1 MLNWYSSFEWI
12 YALVFYILILWKMET
27 NKLFVGN
34 LSWNLKWQELKD
46 IFKEF
51 GEVAFVR
58 IVTDRETGRS
68 KGFGFVEFTS
78 VEEAV
83 TAKDA
88 MDGKEIDGRE
98 LRIDFAQ
105 EREEQ
110 TDEAA

>member
-1 MLNWYSSFEWI
+1 MLNWYSYFGESLHCILKI
-12 YALVFYILILWKMET
+12 YPFVKMET

-34 LSWNLKWQELKD
+34 LSWNLRWQDLKD

-78 VEEAV
+78 VEDA
-83 TAKDA
+83 TAAKEA

-105 EREEQ
+105 EREQKE
-110 TDEAA
+110 EA